1 MMEKYSNYYLLI
13 YYGKFCI
20 EQLQEMSEYEI
31 NEMAT
36 QIKKELNK

>member
-1 MMEKYSNYYLLI
+1 MEKHSNYYILI
-13 YYGKFCI
+13 HYGKFCI

-31 NEMAT
+31 NEMAK